1 MTIFKTISID
11 KGKHWD
17 YSYQFIIVL
26 DRKSNYEGFL
36 SLNPDRKTTRDS
48 TGYYPAYYIDDS
60 LMDWCYENFGPGGNG
75 KFENDIFYQ
84 GRGNTDKECTW
95 WMEWSFSHDHSSH
108 VIIAHF
114 EKIEDFIAFKLRW
127 S

>member
-11 KGKHWD
+11 KSKHWD
-17 YSYQFIIVL
+17 YSYQLIIIF

-36 SLNPDRKTTRDS
+36 IRNLDVKTRDS
-48 TGYYPAYYIDDS
+48 TGYRPGYYIDDD

-75 KFENDIFYQ
+75 RFENNIFYQ

-95 WMEWSFSHDHSSH
+95 WIEWSFSHSNNSH
-108 VIIAHF
+108 FITAHF
-114 EKIEDFIAFKLRW
+114 EKIEDAVAFRLKW
-127 S
+127 G